1 MTLFEQWQK
10 ITREEL
16 AALYE
21 RSTMTEI
28 AAQFG
33 ITPGAVSHRLRTWGL
48 SARLTGKKHSPGP
61 KRGFNPPLK
70 ELERLYRKMSMREI
84 ARHYGVGET
93 VVFTRIKEA
102 GLATVSRSER
112 LTGRPKTPEHAARL
126 AEAMKGKWAGSNN
139 PQWRGGVMPERIMAR
154 SNPQYRA
161 WKEAVLL
168 AADHRCARCGVENGS
183 RCGCCDHVIRLH
195 AHHIKSFADHEAD
208 RYDPANGEA
217 LCEKCHRAEH
227 HEQTQ

>member
-1 MTLFEQWQK
+1 MTLFDQWQA

-28 AAQFG
+28 AAQYG

-48 SARLTGKKHSPGP
+48 SARITGKKHSPGP
-61 KRGFNPPLK
+61 KRGFNPPRK

-102 GLATVSRSER
+102 GLTAISRSER
-112 LTGRPKTPEHAARL
+112 LTGKSKSPEHVAKQAA
-126 AEAMKGKWAGSNN
+126 AMKGKWAGENN
-139 PQWRGGVMPERIMAR
+139 PQWRGGVMPERKLAR
-154 SNPQYRA
+154 SNPEYRK

-168 AADHRCARCGVENGS
+168 AADHRCQGCGVENGT

-195 AHHIKSFADHEAD
+195 AHHIRHFAEYPEG
-208 RYDPANGEA
+208 RYDPANGKA

-227 HEQTQ
+227 HAQT